1 MVNIHNGDGED
12 FGNDDDDDV
21 GNNDEDVCYKV
32 MEENSYYWNLI
43 VIMRIFYESMGSVIV
58 TVVLVTKAMV
68 GKGVIDNVG

>member
-32 MEENSYYWNLI
+32 MEELI
-43 VIMRIFYESMGSVIV
+43 LLEPDRNHEDF
-58 TVVLVTKAMV
+58 L
-68 GKGVIDNVG
+68 